1 MTFETFDKF
10 LQNCSFDFSET
21 ARKDRTQ
28 VVVIFSQGF
37 AECHD
42 SVFVKEH
49 PELAKRLAAKTL
61 YDYLKERFNE

>member
-1 MTFETFDKF
+1 MTFDKF

-21 ARKDRTQ
+21 DRKDRTQ

-37 AECHD
+37 AERHD